1 LIARGIWL
9 PGDRRVRRTTASAA
23 QQSKKVLLEDQAQHQ
38 QDQRATDPQVHAS
51 KLESSPTAS
60 AFIPAIFNILAFSA
74 WCPLHFVL
82 LPRDLQTMVS
92 L

>member
-1 LIARGIWL
+1 M
-9 PGDRRVRRTTASAA
+9 
-23 QQSKKVLLEDQAQHQ
+23 
-38 QDQRATDPQVHAS
+38 HAS

-74 WCPLHFVL
+74 WCPFHFVL

-92 L
+92 P